1 MQKSLK
7 KVAAVH
13 FFLFLILLPQL
24 VCSGEIQGSGGF
36 AVSADQ
42 EDRAF
47 EEFEKVLKII
57 ESSDRAS
64 ALPRV
69 EAAYRDVMNK
79 FPGSKAAQESYWRL
93 LSLYVNDYNPP
104 QYEEA
109 EDLYA
114 DFVTTYPESPY
125 RNLLEET
132 LTGGYYSNAQWEKL
146 LSFYTPVIR
155 RFIETGSLQSS
166 EAMFMYSEAKLNL
179 RDFSEAGKGYRIIIS
194 LFPDSKDSMKARQR
208 LKQLEMIKGQN

>member
-1 MQKSLK
+1 MQNYLRK
-7 KVAAVH
+7 AAVVY
-13 FFLFLILLPQL
+13 FFLFLTLLSQI
-24 VCSGEIQGSGGF
+24 VYAGEIQGSDGV

-64 ALPRV
+64 ALPRI
-69 EAAYRDVMNK
+69 EAAYRNVMNK

-104 QYEEA
+104 HYEEA

-114 DFVTTYPESPY
+114 DFGATYPESPY
-125 RNLLEET
+125 RSLLEET
-132 LTGGYYSNAQWEKL
+132 LTGSYYRNAQWEKL

-155 RFIETGSLQSS
+155 KFIETGSLQSS
-166 EAMFMYSEAKLNL
+166 EAMFLYSEAKLNL

-194 LFPDSKDSMKARQR
+194 FFPDSKESMKARQR
-208 LKQLEMIKGQN
+208 LKQLEIIKGKN